1 MDGLFYRM
9 EKKRCRDFDRRGDC
23 DTEVEKFARHELLE
37 DLPGNEYG
45 EYETKTLVE
54 GRTKLVMYICGL
66 KFERG
71 IARAYVNVHVS
82 EYPGASDYWL
92 NQFRRSIP
100 YDMDTINNF
109 IEGIRLFSLF
119 SYNRLDCFYFHMFR
133 RESWKDSGIMAIMR
147 ENEKER
153 EAANV

>member
-1 MDGLFYRM
+1 M
-9 EKKRCRDFDRRGDC
+9 ERERCRDFYRHSEYYNGI
-23 DTEVEKFARHELLE
+23 EKFVRHELLE

-54 GRTKLVMYICGL
+54 GRAKLVMYICGL
-66 KFERG
+66 RFERG
-71 IARAYVNVHVS
+71 ILKAYVNVHVS

-100 YDMDTINNF
+100 YDTDTINNF
-109 IEGIRLFSLF
+109 IEGVRLFSYD
-119 SYNRLDCFYFHMFR
+119 SPDCFYFHMFR
-133 RESWKDSGIMAIMR
+133 RDSWKEPGIMAIMR

-153 EAANV
+153 EAADV